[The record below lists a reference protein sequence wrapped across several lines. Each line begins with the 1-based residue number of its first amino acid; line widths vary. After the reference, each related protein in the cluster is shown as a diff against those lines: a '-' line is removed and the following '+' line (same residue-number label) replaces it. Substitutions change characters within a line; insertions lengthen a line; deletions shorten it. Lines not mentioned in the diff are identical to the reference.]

1 MQAQPGPEKAHESVR
16 QEDRA
21 DAVTGKL
28 NGKRFS
34 RAPLFCNVAVT
45 MSE

>member
-1 MQAQPGPEKAHESVR
+1 MQEQPLPEKAHESVT
-16 QEDRA
+16 QEDRP
-21 DAVTGKL
+21 DAVTDKL

-34 RAPLFCNVAVT
+34 RALLFCNVAVT